1 MNVHR
6 IRFVPFNA
14 QAINCLA
21 FTGSGKLVLSR
32 ADGSIEIWNPA
43 ENWLQEIVIPSA
55 KGSSIES
62 LVCCGDRLFTAGL
75 NGLIQEW
82 DTGRQQPV
90 AMVESFG
97 VPIWCLAVNQKKECL
112 AAGCED
118 GSIKLYSIGEDKG
131 DLSYMKTFSKQEGRV
146 MSLAWSKSGK
156 YLISGGVDSTIR
168 KYKAANQSC
177 DLRITLDDHQVS
189 KNTIVW
195 DLKCLDGLSIV
206 SALSTGKLQIFD
218 GKMGTLIQ
226 SFESHMADIL
236 TIAVSTDERTLFA
249 SGIDQKVVRL
259 QRIASGQFVASESV
273 LVHTHDVRAL
283 AISSSNQLVSGGID
297 TQLILYNLEYF
308 GAKKSATIFPPFSH
322 HCLHYQLVHDI
333 LVTQQPACLQFW
345 KLQSIP
351 DDIDTETTPYHPS
364 PVHLLKIKSSEQDHI
379 KCFTM
384 NSEATLCAIATSA
397 NQIWIY
403 QLSLS
408 DCKATSLTRLNYS
421 AHKMTFVQ
429 QDELL
434 LCSTE
439 GDIDLVKGTHYTN
452 MAKVMENTKYLP
464 SLISTNN
471 SSQLV
476 VLCYVDQPGVVV
488 DVVNCKIINHIPKL
502 SSLVTAV
509 CFYQNHIVLCC
520 ASHDIFCYN
529 FIQDRLKQ
537 WLKADNSSPLMGP
550 IKGVF
555 FIQSPKP
562 LLALY
567 SHQSLALIDYKQFEQ
582 HKSAGMKR
590 TLEDRKCS
598 PYQLGN
604 LSVFNHFNNILFA
617 KATEQGGLC
626 VVEKPWEDILAI
638 LPPALL
644 RHKYGAS

>member
-6 IRFVPFNA
+6 VRFVPFNA

-21 FTGSGKLVLSR
+21 FTESGKLVLSR
-32 ADGSIEIWNPA
+32 ADGSIEIWNPV
-43 ENWLQEIVIPSA
+43 ENWLQEIVIPGV

-82 DTGRQQPV
+82 DTCGQRPV
-90 AMVESFG
+90 ALVESFG
-97 VPIWCLAVNQKKECL
+97 VPIWCLAVNQKKNCL

-118 GSIKLYSIGEDKG
+118 GSIKLYSVGEDKG

-168 KYKAANQSC
+168 KYKVASQSC

-189 KNTIVW
+189 KSTIVW
-195 DLKCLDGLSIV
+195 DLKCLDGLNIV

-226 SFESHMADIL
+226 SFEVHMADIL
-236 TIAVSTDERTLFA
+236 TIVVSTDERTLFA
-249 SGIDQKVVRL
+249 SGIDQKVVQL
-259 QRIASGQFVASESV
+259 QRIANGQFVASESV

-283 AISSSNQLVSGGID
+283 AMSSSNQLVSGGID
-297 TQLILYNLEYF
+297 TQLVLYDLKHF
-308 GAKKSATIFPPFSH
+308 GAKKSATIFSPFPH
-322 HCLHYQLVHDI
+322 HCQHHQLVHDI
-333 LVTQQPACLQFW
+333 LVTQQPSCLQFW
-345 KLQSIP
+345 KLQNIP
-351 DDIDTETTPYHPS
+351 DNTDTETTPYHPS
-364 PVHLLKIKSSEQDHI
+364 PVHLLKIKASEQACI
-379 KCFTM
+379 KCFTV
-384 NSEATLCAIATSA
+384 NRDGTLCAIATST

-403 QLSLS
+403 QLALS

-429 QDELL
+429 QDKLF

-439 GDIDLVKGTHYTN
+439 GCADLVKGTHYTDIT
-452 MAKVMENTKYLP
+452 KVMEIVRYLP
-464 SLISTNN
+464 SLISTDD
-471 SSQLV
+471 SGRLV

-488 DVVNCKIINHIPKL
+488 DIDKCKIINHIPKL
-502 SSLVTAV
+502 SSVVTAV
-509 CFYQNHIVLCC
+509 CFNQNHIVLCS
-520 ASHDIFCYN
+520 ASHDVFCYN
-529 FIQDRLKQ
+529 FVRDRLKQ
-537 WLKADNSSPLMGP
+537 WLKAEDSSPLMGP

-555 FIQSPKP
+555 FMQSPKP

-567 SHQSLALIDYKQFEQ
+567 SHQNIVLIDYKQFEQ
-582 HKSAGMKR
+582 HKLAGMKR

-598 PYQLGN
+598 PYHWGDS
-604 LSVFNHFNNILFA
+604 SVFNHFKNILFA
-617 KATEQGGLC
+617 KETEQGGLC